1 MSRRRDVRT
10 AGSSGTPT
18 RGIRLRPV
26 ALLVVVLAVAVGLS
40 ASGASV
46 GAEAGGIKQIVIDT
60 QYDQLTADPA
70 RDASNS
76 SRYIRGLVYDN
87 LTIFKPKLV
96 NGRYRVNLNRP
107 DPWLAQSYR
116 SSNGGRV
123 WTFNLRR
130 GVVFSDGTPLTSAD
144 VVWSL
149 RRVKNIKAAPAA
161 VVETFKTVQAVN
173 RYTVRITTTIPN
185 PAVPYLVSYKGLGI
199 INSKVAKANGATDA
213 PNAARTDKA
222 QAFFD
227 KNSLGSGPYTL
238 RTFST
243 TGQTVLVR
251 NPRFWGAKKPYYD
264 QLVFRNVKP
273 EIARLNVRSGQSQ
286 IAMGLT
292 PDQASTLPGSVRVY
306 TAPSSTVFY
315 MQANFKKSVSEL
327 AASPAMWE
335 AIRYGLDY
343 TKLVRLAGKGAIQA
357 CGLLPREFLGGLPA
371 SACVKRD
378 LARARRALARTGVSN
393 PTLEI
398 EFPTDYVLEG
408 MSFTTISEAVQ
419 ADLKQVGINVVLR
432 GAPLTAWLPRWID
445 AKPHMVQGAQAALYP
460 DPNSASAYL
469 PTGYRGQYA
478 GYTPRDAPDLTALGV
493 RAQRE
498 LNPQRRAALFRQLQ
512 QKFNRE
518 SPLIPQFQPSTVIA
532 ASSRIKGVVVVPSFF
547 IDPTILSE

>member
-1 MSRRRDVRT
+1 MSRRRDPRA
-10 AGSSGTPT
+10 AGAAGRPS
-18 RGIRLRPV
+18 RGIRLRPF
-26 ALLVVVLAVAVGLS
+26 ALLVIALALAVGLS
-40 ASGASV
+40 TAGASV

-76 SRYIRGLVYDN
+76 SRYIRSLVYDN
-87 LTIFKPKLV
+87 LTAFKPKLV
-96 NGRYRVNLNRP
+96 NGRYKASLGKP
-107 DPWLAQSYR
+107 DPWLARSYR
-116 SSNGGRV
+116 SDKSGRV
-123 WTFNLRR
+123 WTFNLRQ

-161 VVETFKTVQAVN
+161 VAETFQRVQAVD

-185 PAVPYLVSYKGLGI
+185 PAVPYLVSYKAMGI
-199 INSKVAKANGATDA
+199 VNSAVAKRNGATDG
-213 PNAARTDKA
+213 PNAAKTDKA

-251 NPRFWGAKKPYYD
+251 NPRYWGPKPFYD
-264 QLVFRNVKP
+264 QIVFRNVKP

-306 TAPSSTVFY
+306 SAPSSTVFY
-315 MQANFKKSVSEL
+315 MQANFKKSVSEV
-327 AASPAMWE
+327 AGNPALWE

-378 LARARRALARTGVSN
+378 VARARRALARTGVSN

-419 ADLKQVGINVVLR
+419 ADLKDVGINVVLR

>member
-1 MSRRRDVRT
+1 MSRRRDT
-10 AGSSGTPT
+10 PKAGVARAPT
-18 RGIRLRPV
+18 RGIKLRPL
-26 ALLVVVLAVAVGLS
+26 ALLVLALVVVLS

-46 GAEAGGIKQIVIDT
+46 VADAATAKQLVIDT

-76 SRYIRGLVYDN
+76 SRYIRGWVYDN
-87 LTIFKPKLV
+87 LTAFKPKLV
-96 NGRYRVNLNRP
+96 GGKYQVNLSRP
-107 DPWLAQSYR
+107 DPWLARSYR
-116 SSNGGRV
+116 SDKSGRV

-144 VVWSL
+144 VVWSF

-161 VVETFKTVQAVN
+161 LAETFAKVQAVDRN
-173 RYTVRITTTIPN
+173 TVRITTTIPN
-185 PAVPYLVSYKGLGI
+185 PAVPYLLSHKAMGI
-199 INSKVAKANGATDA
+199 VNSAVARKNGATDA
-213 PNAARTDKA
+213 ADAAKTDKA

-227 KNSLGSGPYTL
+227 KNSLGSGPYLL

-251 NPRFWGAKKPYYD
+251 NPRFWGPKPFYD

-273 EIARLNVRSGQSQ
+273 EIARLNVRSGQSD

-292 PDQASTLPGSVRVY
+292 PDQASTLPSSVKVY

-327 AASPAMWE
+327 AANPDLWE
-335 AIRYGLDY
+335 AIRFGLDY
-343 TKLVRLAGKGAIQA
+343 DKLVRLAGAGAVQS
-357 CGLLPREFLGGLPA
+357 CGLLPRQFLGGLPA

-378 LARARRALARTGVSN
+378 LTRARAALRRTGVNN

-408 MSFTTISEAVQ
+408 MSFQTISEAVQ
-419 ADLKQVGINVVLR
+419 ADLKEVGLNVVLR

-445 AKPHMVQGAQAALYP
+445 AKAHMVQGAQAALYP

-469 PTGYRGQYA
+469 PTGYRGSYA
-478 GYTPRDAPDLTALGV
+478 GYTPSDAPDLTALGV

-512 QKFNRE
+512 QKFNNE

-547 IDPTILSE
+547 IDPTVLRE

>member
-1 MSRRRDVRT
+1 MSRSSDPRR
-10 AGSSGTPT
+10 AGGACAPT
-18 RGIRLRPV
+18 RGSRLRPFAVVIV
-26 ALLVVVLAVAVGLS
+26 ALGLAVALS

-46 GAEAGGIKQIVIDT
+46 GAEAGGLKQIVIDT

-76 SRYIRGLVYDN
+76 SRYIRALVYDN
-87 LTIFKPKLV
+87 LTIFKPKPV
-96 NGRYRVNLNRP
+96 NGRYRVNLRRP
-107 DPWLAQSYR
+107 DPWLARSYR
-116 SSNGGRV
+116 SDRSGRV

-161 VVETFKTVQAVN
+161 LTETFKTVRAID

-185 PAVPYLVSYKGLGI
+185 PAVPFLVSYKGLGI
-199 INSKVAKANGATDA
+199 INSKVAKRNGATDA
-213 PNAARTDKA
+213 ANAAKTDKA

-227 KNSLGSGPYTL
+227 KNSLGSGPYLL

-251 NPRFWGAKKPYYD
+251 NPRFWGPKPYYD

-292 PDQASTLPGSVRVY
+292 PDQASTLPSSVRVY
-306 TAPSSTVFY
+306 SAPSSTVFY

-327 AASPAMWE
+327 AANPNLWE

-343 TKLVRLAGKGAIQA
+343 DKLVRIAGRGAIQA

-371 SACVKRD
+371 SACIKRD
-378 LARARRALARTGVSN
+378 LARARRALQRTGVSN

-408 MSFTTISEAVQ
+408 MSFQTLSEAVQ

-518 SPLIPQFQPSTVIA
+518 SPLITQFQPSTVIA
-532 ASSRIKGVVVVPSFF
+532 ASSRIKGVFVLPSFF
-547 IDPTILSE
+547 IDPTILSQ

>member
-1 MSRRRDVRT
+1 MFNGTRTRDPGDRAPARRIHSRH
-10 AGSSGTPT
+10 
-18 RGIRLRPV
+18 L
-26 ALLVVVLAVAVGLS
+26 ALLVLASFLAVSL
-40 ASGASV
+40 SGASV
-46 GAEAGGIKQIVIDT
+46 TAAQAQSSAQLVIDT
-60 QYDQLTADPA
+60 QFDQLTADPA

-76 SRYIRGLVYDN
+76 SRYIRGWVYDT
-87 LTIFKPKLV
+87 LTAFKPTRV
-96 NGRYRVNLNRP
+96 NGRYQVSLNRP
-107 DPWLAQSYR
+107 QPWLAQSYR
-116 SSNGGRV
+116 SDRRGRV

-130 GVVFSDGTPLTSAD
+130 NAVFSDGRPVTSAD

-149 RRVKNIKAAPAA
+149 RRVKNVKAAPAA
-161 VVETFKTVQAVN
+161 LTETFAKIVAVD

-185 PAVPYLVSYKGLGI
+185 PAVPFLVSYKGLGI
-199 INSKVAKANGATDA
+199 INSTVARQNGATDA
-213 PNAARTDKA
+213 PNAAKTDKA

-238 RTFST
+238 RSFST
-243 TGQTVLVR
+243 TGTTVLER
-251 NPRFWGAKKPYYD
+251 NPRFWGPRPFYD

-273 EIARLNVRSGQSQ
+273 EIARLNIRSGSSD
-286 IAMGLT
+286 IAMGMT
-292 PDQASTLPGSVRVY
+292 PDQASSLPSSVKVY
-306 TAPSSTVFY
+306 SAPSSTVFY
-315 MQANFKKSVSEL
+315 MQANFKKSVSTL
-327 AASPAMWE
+327 AADRNLWD
-335 AIRYGLDY
+335 AIKYGLNY
-343 TKLVRLAGKGAIQA
+343 EKLVRLGGKGAIQA
-357 CGLLPREFLGGLPA
+357 CGLLPRQFLGGLPS

-378 LARARRALARTGVSN
+378 VARARAALARTGVEN

-408 MSFTTISEAVQ
+408 MSFGTISAAVQ
-419 ADLKQVGINVVLR
+419 ADLKEIGLNVVLK
-432 GAPLTAWLPRWID
+432 GSPLAAWLPRWID

-478 GYTPRDAPDLTALGV
+478 GYTPSDARDLTALGV

-498 LNPQRRAALFRQLQ
+498 LNPKKRAALFRQLQ

-532 ASSRIKGVVVVPSFF
+532 AHSRIKGVVVVPSFF